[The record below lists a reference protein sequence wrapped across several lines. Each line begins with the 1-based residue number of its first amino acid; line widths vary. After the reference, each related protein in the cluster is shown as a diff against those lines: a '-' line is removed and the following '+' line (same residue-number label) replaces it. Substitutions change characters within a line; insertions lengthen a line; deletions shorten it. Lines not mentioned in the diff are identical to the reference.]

1 MARPNEIHKQFKQ
14 YDVKIAKLKHDSGNQ
29 KLNGIVCKPRGSKQA
44 VIEQVFTTLYG
55 FQSIL
60 Y

>member
-1 MARPNEIHKQFKQ
+1 MARLHEQFNQ

-29 KLNGIVCKPRGSKQA
+29 RLKGIIGNPTASKQA
-44 VIEQVFTTLYG
+44 VTEQVFSTLSS